1 MKYFFDRVFTWI
13 ETVGAGVWLG
23 ALIGF
28 GYAVAGSVFRELPT
42 VNLAG
47 HVNAAIIAK
56 LNRLEFAAAACLAV
70 PAIYFLLR
78 AEWWTA
84 LRLVKTVLV
93 VAMVVTLLYYA
104 LFVGDRLEELRAL
117 LNFDAPGSSPA
128 GRNARALL
136 EEFTRL
142 HERYTALVKANL
154 AMGAT
159 FLLLSAFERR

>member
-1 MKYFFDRVFTWI
+1 MKYLFDRLFLWI

-56 LNRLEFAAAACLAV
+56 LNRIEFAAAACLAV
-70 PAIYFLLR
+70 SAIYFLLR
-78 AEWWTA
+78 ADWWTA

-104 LFVGDRLEELRAL
+104 LFVGDRLEELRTV

-136 EEFTRL
+136 EEFNRL
-142 HERYTALVKANL
+142 HERYTTLVKANL
-154 AMGAT
+154 TMGAT
-159 FLLLSAFERR
+159 FLFLSAFERR